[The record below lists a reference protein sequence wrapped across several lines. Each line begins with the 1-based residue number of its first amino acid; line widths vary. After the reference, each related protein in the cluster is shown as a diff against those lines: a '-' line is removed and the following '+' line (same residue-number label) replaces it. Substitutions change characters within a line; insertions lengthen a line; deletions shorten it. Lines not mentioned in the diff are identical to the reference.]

1 MARVV
6 LVGLPGTGKSTVALV
21 LARHWNCAVVDTD
34 EEVAHRA
41 GVGVA
46 ELLRSHGES
55 ALRKLEL
62 DVVSDLARRDVVV
75 ATGGGVVATL
85 GARELLKDH
94 PTVWLDCD
102 DEILITRLG
111 DGDRPLLGDDWTAS
125 IARLRAQRTPWYE
138 EVANARVDA
147 SGTAEQVAA
156 RVAAVVEGIDG

>member
-6 LVGLPGTGKSTVALV
+6 LVGLPGAGKSSVALV
-21 LARHWNCAVVDTD
+21 LARAWGCGVVDTD
-34 EEVAHRA
+34 DEVAQRA

-62 DVVSDLARRDVVV
+62 DVVSDLKHRDVVV

-85 GARELLKDH
+85 GARELLKEL

-102 DEILITRLG
+102 DEVLVARLG
-111 DGDRPLLGDDWTAS
+111 DGDRPLLGDDWSTS
-125 IARLRAQRTPWYE
+125 IARLRALRTPWYE
-138 EVANARVDA
+138 EVARARVDA
-147 SGTAEQVAA
+147 SGTVEQVAD
-156 RVAAVVEGIDG
+156 RVVAAIEAVDA